1 MIIFNENNITVFQS
15 AMFKMNSTVVVT
27 KDLVLVVDPGYLPNE
42 INEIQQFVET
52 VKQDKPIFLFF
63 THSDFDH
70 IVGNGAFPN
79 ANKIASRQFVNSSM
93 KNKQLKDIISFDDDF
108 YIDREYK
115 IEYPIINYIIQA
127 DGQELQIRDTKITF
141 YQAFGHTNDGLF
153 AVIENDNL
161 LIAGDYLSDLEFP
174 FVYHSFS
181 EYEKTLASFRRVTQ
195 EKSNWILVPGH
206 GSVTKDGR
214 EIQERIDTSIDYFTL
229 LKNEHNDYA
238 FKRFLLEKGY
248 NHRTNLFKRHQE
260 NLIVWNGQK

>member
-1 MIIFNENNITVFQS
+1 MIIFSENNITVFQS
-15 AMFKMNSTVVVT
+15 AIFKMNSTVVVT
-27 KDLVLVVDPGYLPNE
+27 KDLVLIVDPGYLPNE

-93 KNKQLKDIISFDDDF
+93 KNKQLKDIISFDDDL

-127 DGQELQIRDTKITF
+127 DGQEFQIRDTKITF

-161 LIAGDYLSDLEFP
+161 LIAGDYLSDIEFP

-181 EYEKTLASFRRVTQ
+181 EYEKTLASFRRVT
-195 EKSNWILVPGH
+195 
-206 GSVTKDGR
+206 
-214 EIQERIDTSIDYFTL
+214 
-229 LKNEHNDYA
+229 
-238 FKRFLLEKGY
+238 
-248 NHRTNLFKRHQE
+248 
-260 NLIVWNGQK
+260 